1 MTARAVPQ
9 SLGLGQ
15 EHIQKWVQI
24 DRIPL
29 FGSPEGICLE
39 RGVVHLCVQG
49 GDAYECVLEFYSS
62 YDGTGI

>member
-1 MTARAVPQ
+1 MPR
-9 SLGLGQ
+9 
-15 EHIQKWVQI
+15 
-24 DRIPL
+24 
-29 FGSPEGICLE
+29 E

>member
-9 SLGLGQ
+9 CLGFGQ
-15 EHIQKWVQI
+15 EHIQKRGQI
-24 DRIPL
+24 DQIRL
-29 FGSPEGICLE
+29 FGSPERICFE